1 MDKKNLTI
9 NEVASMGGKARFNK
23 IGNEGMKEMS
33 KKGVEAR
40 RKKRQEKL
48 SASQE

>member
-9 NEVASMGGKARFNK
+9 NEVASMGGKARFEK

-40 RKKRQEKL
+40 RKKKL
-48 SASQE
+48 QQSTENSK